1 MDDLFG
7 EVATANS
14 HESVLDLE
22 LIFDRDGYPMK
33 QGELNA
39 IFLGLKTLL
48 VAFHCFF
55 ESLIESFVGR
65 VVLRAPMNEASPG
78 K

>member
-14 HESVLDLE
+14 HESVLHLK
-22 LIFDRDGYPMK
+22 LIFHRDGDTMK
-33 QGELNA
+33 PRKLNA